1 LQLLYG
7 DMAQIVTT
15 GQRPLPA
22 RLGQLGYGFRYPELE
37 PALRDVLGRG

>member
-1 LQLLYG
+1 LRLLYG

-15 GQRPLPA
+15 GQRPLPT
-22 RLGQLGYGFRYPELE
+22 RLEQLGYDFRYPELE